1 MNKHAVID
9 THDNK
14 TLSKMVQELSFKAGF
29 VWWAGGEQLTDSLR
43 YLVAGQCGHWGSKGT
58 LTHTPSLN
66 NKPKEMPI
74 LDAATQMD
82 KVIAFFEAPAKPES
96 ISVKLDGHHPAI
108 VKADGSIL
116 WHCGTTL
123 SSANVDA
130 LIKARAAF
138 LKEVA

>member
-58 LTHTPSLN
+58 LTHTQSLN

-82 KVIAFFEAPAKPES
+82 KVIAFFEAPAKPEC
-96 ISVKLDGHHPAI
+96 IHLLVDGRKVTI
-108 VKADGSIL
+108 NADGSVK
-116 WHCGTTL
+116 WHCGTSV
-123 SSANVDA
+123 SSEDIER